1 MLPLKGAS
9 PLKHKNYQGVI
20 IQVEY
25 ESQKI
30 EMRLWDTAGQ
40 EDYERLRILA
50 YEGVDVVVMCFSLVN
65 KNSFDNILD
74 KWLPEYR
81 QHLSGVP
88 VRICE
93 EGRRKPSS

>member
-1 MLPLKGAS
+1 M
-9 PLKHKNYQGVI
+9 
-20 IQVEY
+20 QVEH
-25 ESQKI
+25 EGQKI

-65 KNSFDNILD
+65 KNSFDNILV

-81 QHLSGVP
+81 QHLSGIP
-88 VRICE
+88 VRE
-93 EGRRKPSS
+93 HSSITSAGLGQKNIPQQNC